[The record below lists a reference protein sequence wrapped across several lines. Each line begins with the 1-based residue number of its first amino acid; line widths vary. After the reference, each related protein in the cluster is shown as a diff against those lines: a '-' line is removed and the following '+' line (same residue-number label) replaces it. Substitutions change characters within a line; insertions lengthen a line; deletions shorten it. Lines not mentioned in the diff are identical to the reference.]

1 MDTFDV
7 PGAYLQKDLP
17 KDNFALLLLE
27 ENFVGVMCDINP
39 QYKQHPRFK
48 YARKTVYLHILM
60 AIYGVINSD
69 ILRYELYGSVLR
81 TWGFN

>member
-39 QYKQHPRFK
+39 QYKQHIRFK
-48 YARKTVYLHILM
+48 YGKKIFYLCILRV
-60 AIYGVINSD
+60 IYGVIKSD
-69 ILRYELYGSVLR
+69 TMWYELYVS
-81 TWGFN
+81 